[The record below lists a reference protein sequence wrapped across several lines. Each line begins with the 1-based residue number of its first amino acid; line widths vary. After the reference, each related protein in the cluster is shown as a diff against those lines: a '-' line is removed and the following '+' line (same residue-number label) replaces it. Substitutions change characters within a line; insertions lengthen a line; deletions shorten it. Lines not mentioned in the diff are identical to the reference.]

1 MARKQKIAVRKP
13 SKKITDARRVRYG
26 AGMAPASIV
35 RSRDP
40 QTQDSGKVRFGAGMA
55 PASLRK

>member
-1 MARKQKIAVRKP
+1 MSSKKQPVVRKP
-13 SKKITDARRVRYG
+13 SKKIADPRRVRFG

-35 RSRDP
+35 RTQDP
-40 QTQDSGKVRFGAGMA
+40 ATKDSGKVRFGAGMS

>member
-1 MARKQKIAVRKP
+1 MSSKKQPVVRKS
-13 SKKITDARRVRYG
+13 SKKIADPRRVRFG

-35 RSRDP
+35 RTQDP
-40 QTQDSGKVRFGAGMA
+40 LTKDSGKVRFGAGMS